1 MFLIDLWKTTS
12 ASTSVY
18 AYNTSKFSVSDA
30 STLFFFFRTFIQAV
44 RKTLFELSRVKL
56 CRNDL
61 RENKNYFE
69 LAGGSSYQGVRVTLG
84 KITIKVQRKSMGNR
98 FWFELAGARVMGV
111 DCIVLEESGV
121 NEGEI
126 RPDWGI
132 EKHMEASLQMSKIIA
147 ISPFL
152 SLPCRWLISEGIWR
166 LFCSI
171 YVTTIENSWLFQSTF
186 SLCSNQQ
193 QKWKLIP
200 LKINRSSFTRLQ
212 TLIVC
217 VKTQQVDHRSRVLKL
232 SYSQTTSSSY
242 EFSPS

>member
-1 MFLIDLWKTTS
+1 MTNNISFHFGICLQHVKVQCLGRQYT
-12 ASTSVY
+12 V
-18 AYNTSKFSVSDA
+18 
-30 STLFFFFRTFIQAV
+30 FFFRTFIQAV

-56 CRNDL
+56 FRNEL

-132 EKHMEASLQMSKIIA
+132 EKHMEASLQMSNIIA

-186 SLCSNQQ
+186 SLCSNQ
-193 QKWKLIP
+193 
-200 LKINRSSFTRLQ
+200 
-212 TLIVC
+212 
-217 VKTQQVDHRSRVLKL
+217 
-232 SYSQTTSSSY
+232 
-242 EFSPS
+242 